1 MCMHKGARAMTSI
14 HRPIPDW
21 DARGLLPPYLNSPTL
36 MGGRSPYHVLLLDLV
51 LRFADTAA
59 RQTLLIGLLDYRAA
73 LHSAGVL
80 DGFQWLNGSFV
91 EDTMQNAMREP
102 NDIDVVSFLHLPAG
116 QTQEALVKANASL
129 FDPKATKG
137 QYSVDAYS
145 VVLDADNL
153 PYLVRRTAYWNNLW
167 SHDRNQQWKGYLE
180 IDLSDSED
188 AAARAQLEESANLEV
203 EK

>member
-1 MCMHKGARAMTSI
+1 
-14 HRPIPDW
+14 
-21 DARGLLPPYLNSPTL
+21 
-36 MGGRSPYHVLLLDLV
+36 MGGRSPYRVGLLDLV

-59 RQTLLIGLLDYRAA
+59 RQTLLTRLLGYRAA

-91 EDTMQNAMREP
+91 ENTMQNAMREP
-102 NDIDVVSFLHLPAG
+102 NDIDVVSFLYLPAG

-129 FDPKATKG
+129 FDHMAMKR
-137 QYSVDAYS
+137 QYSVDAYP
-145 VVLDADNL
+145 VVLDTNNL
-153 PYLVRRTAYWNNLW
+153 AYLVRTTAYWNNLW

-188 AAARAQLEESANLEV
+188 ATARAQLEETANLEV